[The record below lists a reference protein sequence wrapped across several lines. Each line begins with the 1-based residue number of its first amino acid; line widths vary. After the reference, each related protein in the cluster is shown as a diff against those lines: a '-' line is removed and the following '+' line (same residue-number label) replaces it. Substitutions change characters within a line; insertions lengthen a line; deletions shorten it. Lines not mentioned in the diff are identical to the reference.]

1 MLIIIIKVRDYY
13 KPYISHRQNAQN
25 IRTKAPN
32 SIMLL
37 LFTYLWRV
45 CVICKRRTI
54 SAKLFIAVILCAF
67 STLCYSVI
75 LINYG

>member
-37 LFTYLWRV
+37 LFTYTFGVFASFARGGQ
-45 CVICKRRTI
+45 
-54 SAKLFIAVILCAF
+54 SAL
-67 STLCYSVI
+67 
-75 LINYG
+75 NYLSP